1 MYQNM
6 VGERK
11 LAEIGMVLVAQ
22 QDERTLKYRGQWYSP
37 MKVSLHR
44 QIWPN
49 QEHQHI
55 LKGAKVA

>member
-6 VGERK
+6 VGESK

-44 QIWPN
+44 
-49 QEHQHI
+49 
-55 LKGAKVA
+55 